1 MMRINNKEI
10 ICASVEIDT
19 LNLVRSATYGL
30 GINSEKCIKMLKLE
44 GYKSF
49 K

>member
-10 ICASVEIDT
+10 IWANVEIDT
-19 LNLVRSATYGL
+19 LNLVRSMACGL